1 MIFGEGKLNDSECLR
16 LLTHS
21 LSHRRT
27 SSRLDLLSRADL
39 EEALSLISRMLR
51 VDELD

>member
-1 MIFGEGKLNDSECLR
+1 MIFGEGKLNDSKCLR

-27 SSRLDLLSRADL
+27 SLQLDLLSRADL
-39 EEALSLISRMLR
+39 GEALSLISRMIR
-51 VDELD
+51 VDEID

>member
-1 MIFGEGKLNDSECLR
+1 MRETVGECWR
-16 LLTHS
+16 LLI
-21 LSHRRT
+21 LNHRRT
-27 SSRLDLLSRADL
+27 SSHPDLLSRADL